1 MKGIFKTLDMY
12 RKEALSL
19 LGSNMNSNF
28 DDNFNKTKET
38 LVKIDDEYL

>member
-1 MKGIFKTLDMY
+1 MY

-19 LGSNMNSNF
+19 LGTNLKVNF

-38 LVKIDDEYL
+38 LVKIDDEYLNL

>member
-1 MKGIFKTLDMY
+1 LDMY

-19 LGSNMNSNF
+19 LGSNINANF

-38 LVKIDDEYL
+38 LFKIDGEYMQL

>member
-1 MKGIFKTLDMY
+1 MY

-19 LGSNMNSNF
+19 LGTNLKVNF

-38 LVKIDDEYL
+38 LVKVDEEFLNL